1 MLETGVF
8 LTTDSG
14 ESQYT
19 YKCSTHSAMTGTILS
34 SDPVTTT
41 NEPNTTSTPSI
52 EEDSINV
59 NLIIGLVSGGV
70 VLVGL
75 AFFVVYKCLIYPP
88 ASGYKLT
95 TM

>member
-1 MLETGVF
+1 
-8 LTTDSG
+8 
-14 ESQYT
+14 
-19 YKCSTHSAMTGTILS
+19 MTGTILS
-34 SDPVTTT
+34 FDPVTTT
-41 NEPNTTSTPSI
+41 TEPNTTSTPSI

-75 AFFVVYKCLIYPP
+75 AFFVVYKCFFLK
-88 ASGYKLT
+88 STNGYTLT